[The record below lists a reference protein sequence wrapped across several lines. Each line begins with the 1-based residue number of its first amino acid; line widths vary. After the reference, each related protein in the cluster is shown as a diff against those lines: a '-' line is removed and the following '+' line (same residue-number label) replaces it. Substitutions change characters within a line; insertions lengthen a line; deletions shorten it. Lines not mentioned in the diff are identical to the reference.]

1 VRLAPRHREGN
12 RRVVLSMSSMIDVT
26 FLLLAYFLLTTIVS
40 QREDRLSPNLAIDRS
55 SAGTSEQDLE
65 PQVLEVGLRDGTVT
79 WSIGARSFTEREA
92 LLAALR
98 DLPKGPGL
106 FVRVLDG
113 PTVSAA
119 AAAIQCGRDAGFKEV
134 TYVPVED

>member
-1 VRLAPRHREGN
+1 
-12 RRVVLSMSSMIDVT
+12 MIDVT

-55 SAGTSEQDLE
+55 SAGSRSQDLE
-65 PQVLEVGLRDGTVT
+65 PQVLEVSLRDGAVA
-79 WSIGARSFTEREA
+79 WSIGSRVFTERADLLQA
-92 LLAALR
+92 LEE
-98 DLPKGPGL
+98 LPKEPGL

-113 PTVSAA
+113 PTVAAA

-134 TYVPVED
+134 TYVPAEE

>member
-1 VRLAPRHREGN
+1 MRLAPRHREGN

-26 FLLLAYFLLTTIVS
+26 FLLLAYFLLTTIVT
-40 QREDRLSPNLAIDRS
+40 QREDQLSPNLAIDRS

-65 PQVLEVGLRDGTVT
+65 PQIVEVALRDGVVS
-79 WSIGARSFTEREA
+79 WSIGGRNFTERDG
-92 LLAALR
+92 LLEALR

-113 PTVSAA
+113 PSVADAA
-119 AAAIQCGRDAGFKEV
+119 TAIQCGRDAGFKEV
-134 TYVPVED
+134 TYVPVEE

>member
-1 VRLAPRHREGN
+1 MRLAPRHREGN

-26 FLLLAYFLLTTIVS
+26 FLLLAYFLLTTIVT

-55 SAGTSEQDLE
+55 TSGSREQDLE
-65 PQVLEVGLRDGTVT
+65 PQVLEVAMRDGEVAFT
-79 WSIGARSFTEREA
+79 IGARTFTERAALLEA
-92 LLAALR
+92 LR
-98 DLPKGPGL
+98 ELPKGPGL

-113 PTVSAA
+113 PTVAAA

-134 TYVPVED
+134 TYVPAEP

>member
-1 VRLAPRHREGN
+1 MRLAPRHREGN

-26 FLLLAYFLLTTIVS
+26 FLLLAYFLLTTIVT

-65 PQVLEVGLRDGTVT
+65 PQILEVALRDGTVT
-79 WSIGARSFTEREA
+79 WSIGARSFTDRSE

-113 PTVSAA
+113 PTVAAA

-134 TYVPVED
+134 TYVPVDE